1 MFHFAIWLAVWSV
14 QGPGLV
20 LHYITIPG
28 VFFHELAH
36 QLMCY
41 LLGHRVL
48 EVRYLEF
55 NSGGGRSGCVIH
67 RGPPYGWHNFL
78 IGMAPLF
85 LSGLIWSGT
94 LAYAWWLFR
103 GNSGSALWQIVILGI
118 CAWVAISATYS
129 GLPSDRDLENLYDTQ
144 MTVWNF
150 PLRLITWPFYLL
162 GYTERFCVMGWTPWR
177 VAVIAGTV
185 YAIISIWF

>member
-1 MFHFAIWLAVWSV
+1 MFRWAIWLAIWTV

-41 LLGHRVL
+41 CLGHRVL
-48 EVRYLEF
+48 EVSYLRF
-55 NSGGGRSGCVIH
+55 NSGGSGSGYVIH
-67 RGPPYGWHNFL
+67 EGPPYGWHRFL

-85 LSGLIWSGT
+85 LAGLIWSGT
-94 LAYAWWLFR
+94 LTYAWWLFR
-103 GNSGSALWQIVILGI
+103 DASGTPLWQWAILGI
-118 CAWVAISATYS
+118 CSWMAISATYA
-129 GLPSDRDLENLYDTQ
+129 GVPSDRDLENLYDTR
-144 MTVWNF
+144 MTLWDF

-162 GYTERFCVMGWTPWR
+162 GFTERFCIMGWTLWR
-177 VAVIAGTV
+177 IMVVVGTV
-185 YAIISIWF
+185 YAIFRIWF